1 MDLCADQLLAHLPAG
16 ARGIDIAP
24 PFRSLFGRVPGAGR
38 RGFNADRL
46 ANRHLLLPE
55 HVRSLTCDA
64 DFVHI
69 ADHSYAHLTLALP
82 PGRAGVY
89 CHDLDCFR
97 CLLEPARDPRP
108 WWFRAVTRRI
118 LNGLKRAA
126 VVFHSTADVRRE
138 LLRFGLCPDAR
149 LVHAPYGVA
158 AEFTADADASGVTA
172 DPYLLHVGGDMPRK
186 RLDVLLEVFAEV
198 RRSIPALKLIQ
209 IGPPWS
215 SERSRQ
221 LAQLR
226 IADAVVKRSDISRA
240 ALAQLYRRAA
250 VVLVPSEAEGFGLP
264 VIEALAC
271 GAVVVASD
279 IPVLRE
285 VGGPA
290 VVFRPVAAV
299 AEWRDAV
306 LSALRNPTFA
316 PPRADRLAWAA
327 RYTWSRHAAM
337 IASAYDG
344 LERNLIT
351 PLGENH
357 TGSSRRL
364 TQTDAAK

>member
-24 PFRSLFGRVPGAGR
+24 PFRALFSRPPGVCR
-38 RGFNADRL
+38 HGFNADRVV
-46 ANRHLLLPE
+46 NRHFLLAQ
-55 HVRSLTCDA
+55 HVRHLTRKA
-64 DFVHI
+64 DFIHI

-351 PLGENH
+351 PPGENH
-357 TGSSRRL
+357 TGSSRGL